1 LAASPTAEHA
11 ATLLDGHARLREASA
26 FIAGTVPHREK
37 HGGGRIA
44 YDRWGP
50 RVRKFFYL
58 DSNSGIVTKCHE
70 PTCFIQKM
78 EVQEGEFRFR
88 MLLAGPRYKRVTDWR
103 RKKGRDRK
111 SSLS

>member
-1 LAASPTAEHA
+1 MVDLAASPTAEHA

-58 DSNSGIVTKCHE
+58 DSNSWIVTILPPKRNLV
-70 PTCFIQKM
+70 P
-78 EVQEGEFRFR
+78 RFR
-88 MLLAGPRYKRVTDWR
+88 
-103 RKKGRDRK
+103 RKMPNQKEVGN
-111 SSLS
+111 SYTLV

>member
-58 DSNSGIVTKCHE
+58 DSNSWIVTGVCRSAMSQGGL
-70 PTCFIQKM
+70 C
-78 EVQEGEFRFR
+78 
-88 MLLAGPRYKRVTDWR
+88 R
-103 RKKGRDRK
+103 RKEQ
-111 SSLS
+111 LYPL